1 MVTKR
6 QFEYLEARVSA
17 LEGKRANTLTI
28 NDPDRTSVATSIL
41 VMAYMVLSYARDT
54 YEQCGDIDKADLEE
68 LRRQLDCIIE
78 QFKASCR

>member
-1 MVTKR
+1 M
-6 QFEYLEARVSA
+6 SA

-41 VMAYMVLSYARDT
+41 VMSHMVLSYARDT
-54 YEQCGDIDKADLEE
+54 YEQRGDIDKEDLEE

-78 QFKASCR
+78 QFKDIFKAHKFK